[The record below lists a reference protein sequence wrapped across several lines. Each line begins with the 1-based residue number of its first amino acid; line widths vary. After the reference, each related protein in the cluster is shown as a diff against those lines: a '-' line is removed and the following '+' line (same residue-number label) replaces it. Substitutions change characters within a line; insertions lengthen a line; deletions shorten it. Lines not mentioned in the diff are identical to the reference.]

1 MIERIKEILN
11 ADKNLSAWI
20 ITESRLKSSELFF
33 VKDRLDINRASNIHE
48 YAVRIF
54 VDFKEGDESY
64 KGDAGFLLTPM
75 DSDEEIREKLK
86 RAVFGAGFVK
96 NKYYDI
102 PEKEAD
108 YIEVKAFDTIRDLN
122 RDYEGLMDIF
132 FKDYGFEAGINSL
145 ELFAVQG
152 EKRVL
157 NSKSVDVSYPFS
169 EFSFELVTDSDK
181 GREPVEI
188 FRGYTLNQL
197 DLALIEDII
206 KKQLMETEG
215 RMKALNTPKME
226 NMRLI
231 ISGPAVEEFF
241 QFFYLEQ
248 ARDRSIYRGVSKV
261 KLGESFTK
269 EGAKERL
276 TIRMN
281 PALSSSAY
289 QSPVDEE
296 GKKLEAYTLFENGIA
311 KDLRSSSRYSHYL
324 GIENRGEVL
333 CFEVEAGEKPIAE
346 YKQGD
351 YIEILT
357 FSSFLMDAVTGDFG
371 GEFRLAKCVK
381 DGKEKYLTGGAVSE
395 NVFKIQDRMVFSK
408 ELETRMYS
416 VAPASII
423 IDGVTIS
430 GNE

>member
-1 MIERIKEILN
+1 MMERIKAILN
-11 ADKNLSAWI
+11 ADQTLSAWI

-33 VKDRLDINRASNIHE
+33 IKDQLDINRTSNIHE
-48 YAVRIF
+48 YGVRIF
-54 VDFKEGDESY
+54 VDFKDGEESY

-75 DSDEEIREKLK
+75 DSDEEIREKLT
-86 RAVFGAGFVK
+86 RAIFSAGFVK

-108 YIEVKAFDTIRDLN
+108 YIEVKAFETISDLK
-122 RDYEGLMDIF
+122 RDYAKLMEIF
-132 FKDYGFEAGINSL
+132 FKDYGYEAGINSL

-152 EKRVL
+152 EKRVCS
-157 NSKSVDVSYPFS
+157 SKSVDVSYPFS

-188 FRGYTLNQL
+188 FRGYTLNQV
-197 DLALIEDII
+197 DFVLIEDII

-215 RMKALNTPKME
+215 RMRAVATPKME

-241 QFFYLEQ
+241 QQFYLEQ
-248 ARDRSIYRGVSKV
+248 ATDRSIYRGVSKV

-269 EGAKERL
+269 EGAGEKL

-296 GKKLEAYTLFENGIA
+296 GKKLEPYPLFENGLL

-324 GIENRGEVL
+324 GIENRGVIQ
-333 CFEVEAGEKPIAE
+333 CFEVEAGEKSLAE

-371 GEFRLAKCVK
+371 GEFRLAKCVRN
-381 DGKEKYLTGGAVSE
+381 GKEYYVTGGAISE
-395 NVFKIQDRMVFSK
+395 NVFKVQDRMVFSK
-408 ELETRMYS
+408 ELETRTYS